1 MDLFQGEGVVT
12 SSMGVNSHLPIH
24 NRFYGFTSWSRTRTT
39 PVDCPWIFMINQL
52 GSDQCTWPWG
62 HCLLSELREWRQQT
76 GRHNGLKEF
85 GAPLTIGEAYLK
97 IIMSSFLGFCE
108 WNTRNRWRDGQVCP
122 DVDKELWRLGPDGSE
137 KRRGDPKGEVEEQG
151 TRESG
156 RENGRKETERES
168 GERESEARL
177 DRERRGDPKGEVEE
191 KGTRESG
198 EERTDREREET
209 ERD

>member
-1 MDLFQGEGVVT
+1 
-12 SSMGVNSHLPIH
+12 MGVNSHLPIL

-39 PVDCPWIFMINQL
+39 PIDCPWIFMINQL

-122 DVDKELWRLGPDGSE
+122 DVDKELWRLGPDGSGACFGVGQVCPDVDKE
-137 KRRGDPKGEVEEQG
+137 LWRLGPDG
-151 TRESG
+151 SG
-156 RENGRKETERES
+156 VFWGVMRQ
-168 GERESEARL
+168 
-177 DRERRGDPKGEVEE
+177 
-191 KGTRESG
+191 
-198 EERTDREREET
+198 
-209 ERD
+209 

>member
-1 MDLFQGEGVVT
+1 MVLWFHQLVKDKNDTHRL
-12 SSMGVNSHLPIH
+12 S
-24 NRFYGFTSWSRTRTT
+24 
-39 PVDCPWIFMINQL
+39 WIFMINQL

-122 DVDKELWRLGPDGSE
+122 DVDKELWRLGPDYCLTSLTGTKVQTLN
-137 KRRGDPKGEVEEQG
+137 KR
-151 TRESG
+151 
-156 RENGRKETERES
+156 
-168 GERESEARL
+168 
-177 DRERRGDPKGEVEE
+177 
-191 KGTRESG
+191 
-198 EERTDREREET
+198 
-209 ERD
+209 

>member
-1 MDLFQGEGVVT
+1 
-12 SSMGVNSHLPIH
+12 MGVNSHLLIH

-39 PVDCPWIFMINQL
+39 PIDCPWIFMINQL

-122 DVDKELWRLGPDGSE
+122 DVDKELWRLGPDGSGVFW
-137 KRRGDPKGEVEEQG
+137 RWTSVSRCGQG
-151 TRESG
+151 TMAPWARRLGCVLACYAPIRRRRRSRETLVTC
-156 RENGRKETERES
+156 E
-168 GERESEARL
+168 
-177 DRERRGDPKGEVEE
+177 
-191 KGTRESG
+191 
-198 EERTDREREET
+198 
-209 ERD
+209 